1 MRGQV
6 TRAEDDQVGSSLTPF
21 LAFVCQVL
29 TRHLAVGETEQF
41 APKDASLL
49 LKERKMAIGAVSGG
63 YNPMGIAAV
72 NRANT
77 QADAAA
83 DLAAQTGSPTDGM
96 AATKARNDAENKTT
110 AEKNKMDST
119 QRQFKE
125 AIAQSR

>member
-1 MRGQV
+1 
-6 TRAEDDQVGSSLTPF
+6 
-21 LAFVCQVL
+21 
-29 TRHLAVGETEQF
+29 
-41 APKDASLL
+41 
-49 LKERKMAIGAVSGG
+49 MAIGPVSGG
-63 YNPMGIAAV
+63 YNTMGFAAV
-72 NRANT
+72 NRANA

-110 AEKNKMDST
+110 AEKNKLDST